1 MMYALMIAIALFSSV
16 MGFISEIT
24 RNNITHLE
32 NGRKPEA
39 GASIFPTIPLVP
51 AGVVLFAWILNQ
63 LHQSLGFLTVIALF
77 LVFAVHWT
85 IFHRKARRQLDKLK
99 KKRKG

>member
-1 MMYALMIAIALFSSV
+1 

-63 LHQSLGFLTVIALF
+63 LHQSLGFYTIIVLF
-77 LVFAVHWT
+77 FVYAVFWT
-85 IFHRKARRQLDKLK
+85 ISHRKARRQLAMLK